1 VVLLWSNTETKRRNT
16 VEHSTPTRRFATP
29 LPLGKGC
36 AKHRV
41 RVGGANSPLESSL
54 ALFSNNA
61 RMTITKKVGS
71 LLLLLTVGSLVG
83 IATFAIFLQRTSVN
97 FLFFLAASNE
107 ERLLQ
112 QLYVNTVMIRDG
124 HDDLRAS
131 QRDLIDDFDDLLN
144 ALEHGGPNT
153 SGLSPI
159 RAMEQL
165 RVAAAY
171 PGGTLESTGPEVVK
185 LLTDAMPL
193 PPQELSGEIIAV
205 RQDWLRLKT
214 SFSIVVE
221 RPKEDP
227 ATGGAFETIR
237 AGMPGVSQASR
248 LVAATSA
255 ARLLEMRRQMLITL
269 ASIAGLSIVLFA
281 IGLLF
286 TRRFI
291 ARPVQSLQTSSQRI
305 GAGDFSHRVPAE
317 FCESNDE
324 LASLGRTF
332 NSMADQIQ
340 RSLERYR
347 ELFEN
352 ATDFVYTTDLNGR
365 FLTVNRAAEMISGYS
380 REELLQ
386 KNIVD
391 LMGSSLEP
399 TPVAREVQMLSKD
412 GKRISLEDS
421 HRLIHENGTPVGIQ
435 GLARDISE
443 RNRLKEKLD
452 LAQRMEAVGRLAGGI
467 AHDFGNVLTIVSGY
481 CTLIRDRLKQDDP
494 LRPDIEGMY
503 KASQRAASMVRQLL
517 SFSKEQVVHPRLLSP
532 RKAIRE
538 LTELLSRLIGEDI
551 QLVIKFAPDVG
562 NVKMDPTQFE
572 QIFVNLVMNARDSMP
587 KGGNL
592 RIEAVNEDAVP
603 PRVRMTVI
611 DTGCGMPPE
620 VLSRIFEPFFSTK
633 SKGTGLGL
641 SSVYSIVRQAD
652 GEISAESGV
661 GTGTRF
667 TIHLPRVIEVSG
679 DEELAISLR
688 NGHGNERILL
698 VEDEADVRRLVRAM
712 LHSEGYTVIE
722 AVDQNHAIDLF
733 QRPDQEVDL
742 VLTDVVMPNMSG
754 PELADRLRTIRPDIK
769 VLFMSGYPRDKFE
782 ETRKRG
788 ETFHFIQK
796 PLYSK
801 TLAAKVRGVLD
812 GEAKEDRA

>member
-1 VVLLWSNTETKRRNT
+1 LTFLILPSVSEFPLNQRR
-16 VEHSTPTRRFATP
+16 
-29 LPLGKGC
+29 
-36 AKHRV
+36 
-41 RVGGANSPLESSL
+41 

-83 IATFAIFLQRTSVN
+83 IATFAIFLERSSVN

-144 ALEHGGPNT
+144 ALENGGPNT

-159 RAMEQL
+159 RAMEQV
-165 RVAAAY
+165 RVAAAH
-171 PGGTLESTGPEVVK
+171 PGGTLESTGPEVVS
-185 LLTDAMPL
+185 LLTDAMPQ
-193 PPQELSGEIIAV
+193 PPQELRGEIITV
-205 RQDWLRLKT
+205 RQDWLRLKN
-214 SFSIVVE
+214 SFSIVIE

-227 ATGGAFETIR
+227 VTGGAFEMIR
-237 AGMPGVSQASR
+237 AGMPSLSQASR
-248 LVAATSA
+248 LVVATSA

-305 GAGDFSHRVPAE
+305 GAGDFSYRVPAE
-317 FCESNDE
+317 LCESNDE
-324 LASLGRTF
+324 LAFLGRTF

-365 FLTVNRAAEMISGYS
+365 FLTVNRAAEIISGYS

-386 KNIVD
+386 KNFVD

-399 TPVAREVQMLSKD
+399 APVAREVQMLSKD

-421 HRLIHENGTPVGIQ
+421 HRLIYENGTPVGIQ
-435 GLARDISE
+435 GVARDISE
-443 RNRLKEKLD
+443 RNRLKEKLH

-467 AHDFGNVLTIVSGY
+467 AHDFGNVLTIISGY

-494 LRPDIEGMY
+494 LRADIEGMY
-503 KASQRAASMVRQLL
+503 KASQRAASMIRQLL
-517 SFSKEQVVHPRLLSP
+517 SFSKEQVVNPRLLSP
-532 RKAIRE
+532 KKAIRE

-562 NVKMDPTQFE
+562 NIQMDPTQFE
-572 QIFVNLVMNARDSMP
+572 QVFVNMVMNARDAMP
-587 KGGNL
+587 NGGNL
-592 RIEAVNEDAVP
+592 RIEAVNDDGTL

-620 VLSRIFEPFFSTK
+620 VLSRVFEPFFSTK

-641 SSVYSIVRQAD
+641 SSVYSIIRQAD
-652 GEISAESGV
+652 GEISAESEV
-661 GTGTRF
+661 GSGTRF
-667 TIHLPRVIEVSG
+667 TIHLPRVIEVPED
-679 DEELAISLR
+679 DEAALTSQ

-698 VEDEADVRRLVRAM
+698 VEDEADVRRLVREM
-712 LHSEGYTVIE
+712 LRSEGYAVIE
-722 AVDQNHAIDLF
+722 AVDQHHAIDLF

-782 ETRKRG
+782 QTRKRG

-812 GEAKEDRA
+812 GEPKEDRA